1 MLHDPI
7 AMYEDARR
15 KHQER
20 LAASAC
26 RRTLRRY
33 HPNSGFR
40 SEVAAVLR
48 RAADAVDGRRDAAW
62 RPGYPFED
70 A

>member
-20 LAASAC
+20 LASSA
-26 RRTLRRY
+26 RRRVLRQHRLE
-33 HPNSGFR
+33 SGFR